1 MIRLLILCLT
11 LFGASSQAM
20 AQVPAVAPTSAPARA
35 ANEVRLDVH
44 LDGDETSLVPATF
57 TVVENGVVQ
66 RIDYVER
73 VVRGDDPAQA
83 SGAGPRRVVVFV
95 DAGNLRQADSR
106 WDDVVALLD
115 DLIADDDRVAVV
127 SRETSDPPLFGAAA
141 DALARVALL
150 RSVAAQGPDADR
162 ALQQRLTRCLAG
174 DARDGTAAFLVS
186 GLVRRHREATTFD
199 RLDTLV
205 ADLHPLADDRTAV
218 LIVTDGWQLAGA
230 GEASDV
236 DLADRAGRPGGR
248 GRDDDRLSRGDGP
261 ARGALAPPARLSA
274 DCRAERARL
283 LALDNISR
291 VRSLAEEGNRS
302 AITFYPVLLDAV
314 ASTAGPAEGPGP
326 DSGDDRA
333 ATEASRRDSARALAA
348 ESDGVA
354 MLDAR
359 DLPEMRRRVAADA
372 RAYYFLSYRSSNTRL
387 DGRTRAITLRSE
399 TPGVSLRARR
409 GYRGR
414 TVEDLLAEAAGIRG
428 GGVPAESGAF
438 RIRAN
443 AWAAAPGVDGPDGV
457 FWVTGELDYATRRE
471 LAWTA
476 GGTADL
482 VVIASDGR
490 VVARAEAPLGSS
502 GVLTLR
508 VPEVGG
514 LEPGEYAVQ
523 LAVRPDAAPADVLAD
538 TARVV
543 LPATPSSIGEAV
555 IWRRGP
561 SSGPDFVQTATARF
575 RRNERIR
582 VELPTT
588 RLGTASARMLD
599 RRGSAMQVPVVV
611 SSRPDESGAAYTWLG
626 AEAALAPLAAGD
638 YAIEVTVDGVAHVT
652 PFAVVP

>member
-1 MIRLLILCLT
+1 
-11 LFGASSQAM
+11 
-20 AQVPAVAPTSAPARA
+20 P
-35 ANEVRLDVH
+35 
-44 LDGDETSLVPATF
+44 
-57 TVVENGVVQ
+57 
-66 RIDYVER
+66 
-73 VVRGDDPAQA
+73 
-83 SGAGPRRVVVFV
+83 
-95 DAGNLRQADSR
+95 
-106 WDDVVALLD
+106 
-115 DLIADDDRVAVV
+115 
-127 SRETSDPPLFGAAA
+127 
-141 DALARVALL
+141 
-150 RSVAAQGPDADR
+150 
-162 ALQQRLTRCLAG
+162 
-174 DARDGTAAFLVS
+174 
-186 GLVRRHREATTFD
+186 
-199 RLDTLV
+199 
-205 ADLHPLADDRTAV
+205 
-218 LIVTDGWQLAGA
+218 
-230 GEASDV
+230 
-236 DLADRAGRPGGR
+236 
-248 GRDDDRLSRGDGP
+248 SRGDGP
-261 ARGALAPPARLSA
+261 GRGALAPPARLSA
-274 DCRAERARL
+274 ECRAERARL

-314 ASTAGPAEGPGP
+314 GSTAGPAEGPGP
-326 DSGDDRA
+326 DQGDDRA

-354 MLDAR
+354 VLDTR

-428 GGVPAESGAF
+428 AVGAAAESGAF

-443 AWAAAPGVDGPDGV
+443 AWASAPGVDGPDGV

-514 LEPGEYAVQ
+514 LEPGEYAVR

-561 SSGPDFVQTATARF
+561 SSGPDFVRTATARF

-588 RLGTASARMLD
+588 RAGTASARMLD

-611 SSRPDESGAAYTWLG
+611 SSTPDEGGDAYTWLG
-626 AEAALAPLAAGD
+626 AEAVIAPLAAGE
-638 YAIEVTVDGVAHVT
+638 YAIEVTVNGVAHVT